1 SDPCLPANGP
11 RWAARDATGGPGSR
25 RPGRTGAHMPCVVP
39 TEPPPRAPRLD
50 RGKEEYPMN
59 LKKFAVL
66 TAATSGLVLAGA
78 GAAMADTSADG
89 SATGSPGVVSGN
101 NTQVP
106 VHIPVNV

>member
-1 SDPCLPANGP
+1 
-11 RWAARDATGGPGSR
+11 
-25 RPGRTGAHMPCVVP
+25 
-39 TEPPPRAPRLD
+39 
-50 RGKEEYPMN
+50 MN

-106 VHIPVNV
+106 VHIPVNVTGNGVNIIGLLDSVFNNHSEN

>member
-1 SDPCLPANGP
+1 
-11 RWAARDATGGPGSR
+11 
-25 RPGRTGAHMPCVVP
+25 
-39 TEPPPRAPRLD
+39 
-50 RGKEEYPMN
+50 MN

-78 GAAMADTSADG
+78 GAALADTSADG

-106 VHIPVNV
+106 VHIPINITGNGIDVIGVLDSVFNNHSEN

>member
-1 SDPCLPANGP
+1 
-11 RWAARDATGGPGSR
+11 
-25 RPGRTGAHMPCVVP
+25 
-39 TEPPPRAPRLD
+39 
-50 RGKEEYPMN
+50 MN

-78 GAAMADTSADG
+78 GAALADTSADG

-106 VHIPVNV
+106 VHIPVNVTGNGVNIIGLLDSVFNNHSEN